1 MADAALLISWGVPAR
16 GREGKAVAVF
26 GEAVAYW
33 SGLQNQGQIES
44 FETGLLEPVG
54 GELAGFALLR
64 GGAEQLA
71 RLRLTPDF
79 QRVTTRAQLVVED
92 LSIAGVAL
100 GQRLADQMSLF
111 QQQVADL
118 T

>member
-1 MADAALLISWGVPAR
+1 
-16 GREGKAVAVF
+16 
-26 GEAVAYW
+26 
-33 SGLQNQGQIES
+33 
-44 FETGLLEPVG
+44 
-54 GELAGFALLR
+54 
-64 GGAEQLA
+64 
-71 RLRLTPDF
+71 
-79 QRVTTRAQLVVED
+79 VTTRAQLVVED